1 MAFQNGIQ
9 FKSLVEFWEYL
20 PPEESLITEI
30 LRQIVIEQLPL
41 THQEKLCYNVPY
53 FYLKR
58 RVCFIWPSTI
68 PWGGFKYGVML
79 GFCYGNRLEDKLQYL
94 THGTNKQVFYK
105 IYKSVEEIDEDA
117 IKYILSEAI
126 VLDQQ
131 W

>member
-20 PPEESLITEI
+20 PPEESLLAEI
-30 LRQIVIEQLPL
+30 LRQIIIEKLPL
-41 THQEKLCYNVPY
+41 THKEKLCYNVPY

-58 RVCFIWPSTI
+58 RVCFIWPAAI
-68 PWGGFKYGVML
+68 PWGGFKNGVML
-79 GFCYGNRLEDKLQYL
+79 GFCYGNRLQDKLQFL

-105 IYKSVEEIDEDA
+105 IYKSVEEINATA
-117 IKYILSEAI
+117 IQQLIFEAI
-126 VLDQQ
+126 AIDET

>member
-1 MAFQNGIQ
+1 
-9 FKSLVEFWEYL
+9 
-20 PPEESLITEI
+20 
-30 LRQIVIEQLPL
+30 
-41 THQEKLCYNVPY
+41 
-53 FYLKR
+53 
-58 RVCFIWPSTI
+58 
-68 PWGGFKYGVML
+68 ML